1 MVKTNPVLIVLFGAT
16 GDLAQRK
23 LYPSFFRLF
32 RSGALA
38 ERFAVIGTARRE
50 WSDAH
55 FRDVVSDS
63 IQSFQPTDAEKA
75 AFLSHFYYRAHDVS
89 DVEHYVHLKE
99 LADKLDDKYDLEQNR
114 MYYLAM
120 APQFFGPIVTHL
132 KGQQIV
138 TDKGFN
144 RVVIEKPF
152 GMDYASAEQLNDQI
166 TKVFPEED
174 IFRIDHYLGKEMIQN
189 ILAVRLTNPFLE
201 PSWNREYIE
210 NVQITFSEE
219 LGVEE
224 RGGYYDHSGALKDMV
239 QNHMLQVLY

>member
-120 APQFFGPIVTHL
+120 APQFFG
-132 KGQQIV
+132 
-138 TDKGFN
+138 
-144 RVVIEKPF
+144 
-152 GMDYASAEQLNDQI
+152 
-166 TKVFPEED
+166 
-174 IFRIDHYLGKEMIQN
+174 
-189 ILAVRLTNPFLE
+189 
-201 PSWNREYIE
+201 
-210 NVQITFSEE
+210 
-219 LGVEE
+219 
-224 RGGYYDHSGALKDMV
+224 
-239 QNHMLQVLY
+239 